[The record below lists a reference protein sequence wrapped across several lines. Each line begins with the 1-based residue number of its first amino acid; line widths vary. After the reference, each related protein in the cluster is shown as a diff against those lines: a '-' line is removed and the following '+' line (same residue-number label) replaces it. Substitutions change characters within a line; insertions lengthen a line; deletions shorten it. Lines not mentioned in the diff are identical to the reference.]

1 MKGVQPLFGFRGM
14 CWWFYGGSV
23 RVFGEFKAEIYDIE
37 YKLRWYFDERS
48 FEGFLIRGQKILNLG
63 SLR

>member
-1 MKGVQPLFGFRGM
+1 MIL
-14 CWWFYGGSV
+14 WWGV